1 MGNKRVKEP
10 CPETHQGG
18 FCLAR
23 RSKIAILCSMVISLC
38 APLGLPA
45 YANTLAQDQ
54 ALVAQLKQEANQTY
68 AQIATEKAK
77 ASSLQNQAAVYQ
89 RALLNVEQGMHMNQ
103 VQTIAVERKITELT
117 MEIHKNQVTLNTDKV
132 ELTGQLRAMYEQGPM
147 QYLTVLF
154 GSKSFHDFLSRLSL
168 LEIVAQKQHQM
179 ILQVQSLERSIK
191 TQKGV
196 QQKQYATLLVKH
208 QQLHSFQ
215 SAQQVL
221 LHKNQVLQAAV
232 KSNIQSET
240 RRNVLVESQIK
251 LTQQQIQQIQQ
262 ETQKAEQLMQ
272 NSTYVAQQQSQLAN
286 VSASS
291 IISFAE
297 QFMGT
302 PYVWGGTS
310 PSGFDCSGFVQYVF
324 AHFGVQLNRTSEQQF
339 AEGVPVAT
347 SNLKPGDLVFFST
360 YAPGATHV
368 GIYMGNGM
376 MIDSEDLGV
385 TIDSMFN
392 SYWGPKYIGARQVL
406 Q

>member
-1 MGNKRVKEP
+1 M
-10 CPETHQGG
+10 
-18 FCLAR
+18 AR

-45 YANTLAQDQ
+45 YASTLAQDQ

-68 AQIATEKAK
+68 AQIAAEKAK
-77 ASSLQNQAAVYQ
+77 ASSLQNQAAGYQ
-89 RALLNVEQGMHMNQ
+89 RALLNVELGIHTNQ
-103 VQTIAVERKITELT
+103 AQTAVVEQKIKQLTE
-117 MEIHKNQVTLNTDKV
+117 EIHKNQVTLDTDKT

-154 GSKSFHDFLSRLSL
+154 GSKSFHDFLSRLAL
-168 LEIVAQKQHQM
+168 LEIVAQRQHQM
-179 ILQVQSLERSIK
+179 ILQVQTLQASIK
-191 TQKGV
+191 VQQGT
-196 QQKQYATLLVKH
+196 QQKQYAQLVVKR
-208 QQLHSFQ
+208 QQLQSFQ
-215 SAQQVL
+215 MAQQVL
-221 LHKNQVLQAAV
+221 LHKNHMLQAAV

-251 LTQQQIQQIQQ
+251 LTQQQIQQIQA

-272 NSTYVAQQQSQLAN
+272 NSTYVAQQKSTLAN

-310 PSGFDCSGFVQYVF
+310 PSGFDCSGFVQFVF
-324 AHFGVQLNRTSEQQF
+324 DHFGVNLNRTSEQQF
-339 AEGVPVAT
+339 AEGVPVST

-376 MIDSEDLGV
+376 MIDAEDLGV
-385 TIDSMFN
+385 TIDSVFN

>member
-1 MGNKRVKEP
+1 MIEP
-10 CPETHQGG
+10 CPETDQGG

-45 YANTLAQDQ
+45 YASTLAQDQ

-68 AQIATEKAK
+68 AQIAAEKAK
-77 ASSLQNQAAVYQ
+77 ASSLQNQAAGYQ
-89 RALLNVEQGMHMNQ
+89 RALLNVELGIHTNQ
-103 VQTIAVERKITELT
+103 AQTAVVEQKIKQLTE
-117 MEIHKNQVTLNTDKV
+117 EIHKNQVTLDTDKT

-154 GSKSFHDFLSRLSL
+154 GSKSFHDFLSRLAL
-168 LEIVAQKQHQM
+168 LEIVAQRQHQM
-179 ILQVQSLERSIK
+179 ILQVQTLQASIK
-191 TQKGV
+191 VQQGT
-196 QQKQYATLLVKH
+196 QQKQYAQLVVKR
-208 QQLHSFQ
+208 QQLQSFQ
-215 SAQQVL
+215 MAQQVL
-221 LHKNQVLQAAV
+221 LHKNHMLQAAV

-251 LTQQQIQQIQQ
+251 LTQQQIQQIQA

-272 NSTYVAQQQSQLAN
+272 NSTYVAQQKSTLAN

-310 PSGFDCSGFVQYVF
+310 PSGFDCSGFVQFVF
-324 AHFGVQLNRTSEQQF
+324 DHFGVNLNRTSEQQF
-339 AEGVPVAT
+339 AEGVPVST

-376 MIDSEDLGV
+376 MIDAEDLGV
-385 TIDSMFN
+385 TIDSVFN

>member
-1 MGNKRVKEP
+1 M
-10 CPETHQGG
+10 
-18 FCLAR
+18 AR

-45 YANTLAQDQ
+45 YASTLAQDQ

-68 AQIATEKAK
+68 AQIDAEKAK
-77 ASSLQNQAAVYQ
+77 ASSLQNQAAGYQ
-89 RALLNVEQGMHMNQ
+89 RALLNVELGIHTNQ
-103 VQTIAVERKITELT
+103 AQTAVVEQKIKQLTE
-117 MEIHKNQVTLNTDKV
+117 EIHKNQVTLDTDKT

-154 GSKSFHDFLSRLSL
+154 GSKSFHDFLSRLAL
-168 LEIVAQKQHQM
+168 LEIVAQRQHQM
-179 ILQVQSLERSIK
+179 ILQVQTLQASIK
-191 TQKGV
+191 VQQGT
-196 QQKQYATLLVKH
+196 QQKQYAQLVVKR
-208 QQLHSFQ
+208 QQLQSFQ
-215 SAQQVL
+215 MAQQVL
-221 LHKNQVLQAAV
+221 LHKNHMLQAAV

-251 LTQQQIQQIQQ
+251 LTQQQIQQIQA

-272 NSTYVAQQQSQLAN
+272 NSTYVAQQKSTLAN

-310 PSGFDCSGFVQYVF
+310 PSGFDCSGFVQFVF
-324 AHFGVQLNRTSEQQF
+324 DHFGVNLNRTSEQQF
-339 AEGVPVAT
+339 AEGVPVST

-376 MIDSEDLGV
+376 MIDAEDLGV
-385 TIDSMFN
+385 TIDSVFN

>member
-1 MGNKRVKEP
+1 
-10 CPETHQGG
+10 
-18 FCLAR
+18 
-23 RSKIAILCSMVISLC
+23 MVISLC

-45 YANTLAQDQ
+45 YASTLAQDQ

-68 AQIATEKAK
+68 AQIAAEKAK
-77 ASSLQNQAAVYQ
+77 ASSLQNQAAGYQ
-89 RALLNVEQGMHMNQ
+89 RALLNVELGIHTNQ
-103 VQTIAVERKITELT
+103 AQTAVVEQKIKQLTE
-117 MEIHKNQVTLNTDKV
+117 EIHKNQVTLDTDKT

-154 GSKSFHDFLSRLSL
+154 GSKSFHDFLSRLAL
-168 LEIVAQKQHQM
+168 LEIVAQRQHQM
-179 ILQVQSLERSIK
+179 ILQVQTLQASIK
-191 TQKGV
+191 VQQGT
-196 QQKQYATLLVKH
+196 QQKQYAQLVVKR
-208 QQLHSFQ
+208 QQLQSFQ
-215 SAQQVL
+215 MAQQVL
-221 LHKNQVLQAAV
+221 LHKNHMLQAAV

-251 LTQQQIQQIQQ
+251 LTQQQIQQIQA

-272 NSTYVAQQQSQLAN
+272 NSTYVAQQKSTLAN

-310 PSGFDCSGFVQYVF
+310 PSGFDCSGFVQFVF
-324 AHFGVQLNRTSEQQF
+324 DHFGVNLNRTSEQQF
-339 AEGVPVAT
+339 AEGVPVST

-376 MIDSEDLGV
+376 MIDAEDLGV
-385 TIDSMFN
+385 TIDSVFN

>member
-1 MGNKRVKEP
+1 MIEP
-10 CPETHQGG
+10 CPETDQGG

-45 YANTLAQDQ
+45 YASTLAQDQ

-68 AQIATEKAK
+68 AQIDAEKAK
-77 ASSLQNQAAVYQ
+77 ASSLQNQAAGYQ
-89 RALLNVEQGMHMNQ
+89 RALLNVELGIHTNQ
-103 VQTIAVERKITELT
+103 AQTAVVEQKIKQLTE
-117 MEIHKNQVTLNTDKV
+117 EIHKNQVTLDTDKT

-154 GSKSFHDFLSRLSL
+154 GSKSFHDFLSRLAL
-168 LEIVAQKQHQM
+168 LEIVAQRQHQM
-179 ILQVQSLERSIK
+179 ILQVQTLQASIK
-191 TQKGV
+191 VQQGT
-196 QQKQYATLLVKH
+196 QQKQYAQLVVKR
-208 QQLHSFQ
+208 QQLQSFQ
-215 SAQQVL
+215 MAQQVL
-221 LHKNQVLQAAV
+221 LHKNHMLQAAV

-251 LTQQQIQQIQQ
+251 LTQQQIQQIQA

-272 NSTYVAQQQSQLAN
+272 NSTYVAQQKSTLAN

-310 PSGFDCSGFVQYVF
+310 PSGFDCSGFVQFVF
-324 AHFGVQLNRTSEQQF
+324 DHFGVNLNRTSEQQF
-339 AEGVPVAT
+339 AEGVPVST

-376 MIDSEDLGV
+376 MIDAEDLGV
-385 TIDSMFN
+385 TIDSVFN